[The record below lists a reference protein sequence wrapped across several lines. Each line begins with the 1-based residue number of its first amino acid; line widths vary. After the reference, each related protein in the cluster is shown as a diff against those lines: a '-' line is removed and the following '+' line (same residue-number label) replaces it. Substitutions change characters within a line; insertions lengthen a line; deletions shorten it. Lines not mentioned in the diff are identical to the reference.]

1 MGLIEILLIVIVLLS
16 IANLVFMFQIRK
28 EKKQALT
35 NSELDQIKS
44 IIISCLD
51 PVTKNISTIVELQN
65 KVFMEQVEKKLEEM
79 KKTLEDI
86 NKTNHEFEVKIITTL
101 TNHNENSIVK
111 LNNEFK
117 EISRLIND
125 NNDKSI
131 RNVSDRL
138 NEFSKLIKE
147 KMDSIDNNVESKME
161 KIRNDNN
168 EKLDKI
174 QGVVDEKLQKTLEER
189 LNNSFK
195 NVIEQ
200 IGGVNKAIGE
210 IKGLATDVSSLKNVL
225 ANVKTKGIVG
235 EVILSNLIKE
245 ILTPSQYE
253 ENIAT
258 KKGSKDV
265 VEFAIKMP
273 GDKDDESVYLP
284 IDSKFPTSSYTK
296 ILEAIENGD
305 KLLVESARKE
315 LRTNIKKFANDI
327 SSKYI
332 DEPNTTGF
340 AIMFLPIEGLYAEV
354 INLGLFEELQ
364 REYKVCVCGPS
375 TFAALLNALQMGFK
389 SLVIQKKSAEVFKL
403 LGAIKTEFNT
413 FAEALDKTQT
423 KMDQASKEL
432 NNLVG
437 TRTRVMQRKLRDIEE
452 VSALESREI
461 LELENE

>member
-1 MGLIEILLIVIVLLS
+1 
-16 IANLVFMFQIRK
+16 
-28 EKKQALT
+28 
-35 NSELDQIKS
+35 
-44 IIISCLD
+44 
-51 PVTKNISTIVELQN
+51 
-65 KVFMEQVEKKLEEM
+65 
-79 KKTLEDI
+79 
-86 NKTNHEFEVKIITTL
+86 
-101 TNHNENSIVK
+101 
-111 LNNEFK
+111 
-117 EISRLIND
+117 
-125 NNDKSI
+125 
-131 RNVSDRL
+131 
-138 NEFSKLIKE
+138 
-147 KMDSIDNNVESKME
+147 
-161 KIRNDNN
+161 
-168 EKLDKI
+168 
-174 QGVVDEKLQKTLEER
+174 
-189 LNNSFK
+189 
-195 NVIEQ
+195 
-200 IGGVNKAIGE
+200 
-210 IKGLATDVSSLKNVL
+210 
-225 ANVKTKGIVG
+225 
-235 EVILSNLIKE
+235 
-245 ILTPSQYE
+245 
-253 ENIAT
+253 
-258 KKGSKDV
+258 
-265 VEFAIKMP
+265 MP